1 MNLPRVLKTSFR
13 LLAGALALG
22 SASCGS
28 FSADG
33 GILGTDDRGIP
44 GQALIL
50 VTDNAGN
57 PVAGATVWVPA
68 DSGDEVAID
77 TSGQGCE
84 PAPPPVLF
92 ASCTGEDGIAL
103 LQCADGA
110 TFLFQYAKDGA
121 EGMISGE
128 CGNEDILPAPL
139 NP

>member
-1 MNLPRVLKTSFR
+1 MNLSRVLKKSFS
-13 LLAGALALG
+13 LLIVSLALG

-28 FSADG
+28 FTAEG
-33 GILGTDDRGIP
+33 GIP
-44 GQALIL
+44 SQALIL
-50 VTDNAGN
+50 VTDSVGN

-68 DSGDEVAID
+68 DSGDSVGTD
-77 TSGQGCE
+77 TSGQSCA

-103 LQCADGA
+103 LQCADGV

-121 EGMISGE
+121 EGTISGE
-128 CGNEDILPAPL
+128 CGNGDILPAPL

>member
-1 MNLPRVLKTSFR
+1 VNLSRVFKNSFS
-13 LLAGALALG
+13 LLTAGLALG

-28 FSADG
+28 FSADN
-33 GILGTDDRGIP
+33 GIP
-44 GQALIL
+44 AQALIL
-50 VTDNAGN
+50 VTDSAGN

-68 DSGDEVAID
+68 DSGDSVGID
-77 TSGQGCE
+77 TSGQGCAS
-84 PAPPPVLF
+84 PPPPVLF

-128 CGNEDILPAPL
+128 CGNGDILPAPL

>member
-1 MNLPRVLKTSFR
+1 MNLPRVLKKSFR

-22 SASCGS
+22 GASCGS
-28 FSADG
+28 FTADG
-33 GILGTDDRGIP
+33 GIP

-103 LQCADGA
+103 LQCAEGA
-110 TFLFQYAKDGA
+110 TFLFQYAKEGA

-128 CGNEDILPAPL
+128 CGNGDILPAPL